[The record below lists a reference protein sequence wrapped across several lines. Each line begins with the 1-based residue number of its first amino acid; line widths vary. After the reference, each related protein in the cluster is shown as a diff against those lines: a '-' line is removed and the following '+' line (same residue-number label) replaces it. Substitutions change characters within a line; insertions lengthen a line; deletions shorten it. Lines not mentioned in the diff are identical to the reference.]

1 MLQTPGDVRPYGG
14 VVGPAAMQIAVVVPT
29 HNRPALLR
37 EAAASLQAQTW
48 GQWSLVIVDDG
59 SDPAVERQLDGTDR
73 PVTWLRNVEAQGPSM
88 SRNQGIQAA
97 AGDVVTFLDDDDLLD
112 PSALEAIAKHFANY
126 PQTECLFVNVGAFGP
141 GSEGL
146 QRNQQHAMATVL
158 SRLHIPALPQGS
170 LLLGQGLFEALLG
183 GVPLAFQRVAV
194 RREVLERVGPQL
206 LGPFGDLEWGLRF
219 ALRCRC
225 ALLAAPLYRVRCEG
239 QSLFSR
245 GDAQLR
251 LASALVR
258 INGVL
263 AELPEV
269 QGDPARRARVRRE
282 LAKSRFDRAY
292 LTYMSGQAF
301 PWADYLR
308 SAAGHFGWRHLSL
321 LARVVT
327 SRRGSSRAGA

>member
-1 MLQTPGDVRPYGG
+1 MPQATGD
-14 VVGPAAMQIAVVVPT
+14 VGPAGLVVPEAMQIAVVLPT

-37 EAAASLQAQTW
+37 QAVASLQAQTW
-48 GQWSLVIVDDG
+48 ERWSLVIVDDG
-59 SDPAVERQLDGTDR
+59 SVPAVDCQLDATDR
-73 PVTWLRNVEAQGPSM
+73 PVTWLRNVDAQGPSF
-88 SRNQGIQAA
+88 SRNRGIQAA
-97 AGDVVTFLDDDDLLD
+97 VGEVITFLDDDDLLD
-112 PSALEAIAKHFANY
+112 PTALEAIAAHFARH
-126 PQTECLFVNVGAFGP
+126 PQTECLFVNVDAFGP

-146 QRNQQHAMATVL
+146 LRNQQHAMASVL
-158 SRLHIPALPQGS
+158 SRLGIATLGEGS

-194 RREVLERVGPQL
+194 RREVLDRVGPQL

-225 ALLAAPLYRVRCEG
+225 ALLTAPLYRVRCEG

-258 INGVL
+258 INGEL
-263 AELPEV
+263 AALPEV
-269 QGDPARRARVRRE
+269 QGHPARRARVRRE
-282 LAKSRFDRAY
+282 LAKSRFDKAY

-301 PWADYLR
+301 AWSDYLR
-308 SAAGHFGWRHLSL
+308 SAAGHFGWRHFSL
-321 LARVVT
+321 LARVLT
-327 SRRGSSRAGA
+327 LRRNCARVRT

>member
-1 MLQTPGDVRPYGG
+1 
-14 VVGPAAMQIAVVVPT
+14 MQIAVVVPT

-37 EAAASLQAQTW
+37 EAVASLHAQTW
-48 GQWSLVIVDDG
+48 RQWSLVIVDDG
-59 SDPAVERQLDGTDR
+59 SSPAAAYRLDGTDR
-73 PVTWLRNVEAQGPSM
+73 PVTWLRNVEAQGPSL
-88 SRNQGIQAA
+88 SRNLGIQAA

-112 PSALEAIAKHFANY
+112 PTALQAIAEHFARY
-126 PQTECLFVNVGAFGP
+126 PQTECLFVSVDAFGP
-141 GSEGL
+141 GAEGL
-146 QRNQQHAMATVL
+146 LRNQQLAMASVL
-158 SRLHIPALPQGS
+158 RRMGVAAVPEGS
-170 LLLGQGLFEALLG
+170 LPLGDGLFEALLG

-225 ALLAAPLYRVRCEG
+225 ALLVAPVYRVRCEG

-269 QGDPARRARVRRE
+269 QGDPTRRARVRRE

-292 LTYMSGQAF
+292 LTYMSGQNFA
-301 PWADYLR
+301 WADYLR

-321 LARVVT
+321 LARVVAL
-327 SRRGSSRAGA
+327 RRGSSRAGS